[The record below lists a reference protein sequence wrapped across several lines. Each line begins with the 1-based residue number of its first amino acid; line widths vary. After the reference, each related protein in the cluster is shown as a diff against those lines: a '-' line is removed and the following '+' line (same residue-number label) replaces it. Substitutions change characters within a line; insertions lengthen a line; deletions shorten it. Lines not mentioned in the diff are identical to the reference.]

1 MIFGLGAAVSW
12 GVADLLT
19 AFVGRRMGS
28 FVALVVAQGTAALVL
43 AVVFLTVRP
52 GVTATGSDLL
62 IVAASG
68 GVGAF
73 GYIFVFR
80 ALELGP
86 VALVSP
92 IVSSFGAIAV
102 VLALVILKEALPG
115 LMLAGA
121 AATLCGV
128 VLATLDPRRLR
139 PERQAGG
146 IPFALATAGCFGLA
160 AFLLGRGAQ
169 TVGWL
174 VTLGVSRLATIT
186 VLAVPAIVARN
197 RFRGMDRRALPA
209 AALIGLADL
218 LGVALYSRGAEI
230 GLVSVVAATSATFT
244 LIPVVGGVVAFR
256 ERPAASQWLGIAMVV
271 GGLVLLGIGR

>member
-1 MIFGLGAAVSW
+1 MIFGFGAAVSW

-19 AFVGRRMGS
+19 AVVGRRMGS
-28 FVALVVAQGTAALVL
+28 FVALVAAQITAALVL
-43 AVVFLTVRP
+43 AVIFLFVQP
-52 GVTATGSDLL
+52 AVTATASDLL
-62 IVAASG
+62 IVSLSG
-68 GVGAF
+68 GVAAF
-73 GYIFVFR
+73 GYVFVFR

-115 LMLAGA
+115 LALAGA

-146 IPFALATAGCFGLA
+146 VPYALVTAGCFGLA

-169 TVGWL
+169 GAGWL
-174 VTLGVSRLATIT
+174 VTVGFSRLATIT
-186 VLAVPAIVARN
+186 VLAVLAIVARN
-197 RFRGMDRRALPA
+197 RFRGMDSRALPA
-209 AALIGLADL
+209 AALIGLVDL
-218 LGVALYSRGAEI
+218 LGVALYSRGAEL
-230 GLVSVVAATSATFT
+230 GMVSIVAAVSATFT
-244 LIPVVGGVVAFR
+244 LIPVIGGVVAFR
-256 ERPAASQWLGIAMVV
+256 ERPAASQWLGVAMVV
-271 GGLVLLGIGR
+271 GGLVMLGLGR